1 MTKRIVSGVFL
12 LIALGALGL
21 ILAGALTSG
30 EQLIVRFLTAIIV
43 AALGLYVISD
53 LRLQADDSAAA
64 SGTRPAAVSATR
76 VGMAADSL
84 PPNSTAA
91 FMATVTGKKSS
102 STAGLEG
109 TVWDRPGEPV
119 ERIVAAEV
127 DPADDLDADPAH
139 LNPAAVGSTYENVV
153 EESRIPKM
161 AAVTGAIPIAADEET
176 PSDLVAASAA
186 NGVPVDAKMNDE
198 AEVVPYGAEADVA
211 PLWPLTPD
219 GKIVTDD
226 EIDLRTDAAE
236 IDGLVAIFAKK
247 TEQELSCRET
257 AMAATAAPSAM
268 SAALIAVTASVGGG
282 GGYEHGRDDEIS
294 NNGHDANRGTGGD
307 HGQESSGDA
316 GRDFGRESGRTNGQD
331 RGPARV
337 SAFPGGFDLFN
348 EGPPERV
355 NGNQLDG
362 AGMNGSHVNGSH
374 YNGSNGQLNGQA
386 ANNSDDLISAGQD
399 ENPEMEEKVTV
410 IETPA
415 VAETPAGAEPTAI
428 ETPAIAPASAPVPAA
443 KVVLDRPTTDGQAAT
458 AAVHTST
465 QLAPILDLRMAQLSG
480 AIDED
485 IETAIR
491 SGEVDVISSLIDQGV
506 LTHDGPITDRDV
518 RTMVYVAFTSNEL
531 RKILHA
537 GGIPDGDHSDLD
549 LGDIEVF
556 RDQPH
561 DVVTAHLDPG
571 RTPTPAGQIDLRGD
585 VATETK
591 TL

>member
-1 MTKRIVSGVFL
+1 METLVG
-12 LIALGALGL
+12 
-21 ILAGALTSG
+21 TSVERVA
-30 EQLIVRFLTAIIV
+30 EQTVKIV
-43 AALGLYVISD
+43 A
-53 LRLQADDSAAA
+53 
-64 SGTRPAAVSATR
+64 
-76 VGMAADSL
+76 
-84 PPNSTAA
+84 
-91 FMATVTGKKSS
+91 
-102 STAGLEG
+102 
-109 TVWDRPGEPV
+109 
-119 ERIVAAEV
+119 
-127 DPADDLDADPAH
+127 
-139 LNPAAVGSTYENVV
+139 
-153 EESRIPKM
+153 
-161 AAVTGAIPIAADEET
+161 
-176 PSDLVAASAA
+176 
-186 NGVPVDAKMNDE
+186 
-198 AEVVPYGAEADVA
+198 
-211 PLWPLTPD
+211 
-219 GKIVTDD
+219 
-226 EIDLRTDAAE
+226 
-236 IDGLVAIFAKK
+236 
-247 TEQELSCRET
+247 
-257 AMAATAAPSAM
+257 
-268 SAALIAVTASVGGG
+268 
-282 GGYEHGRDDEIS
+282 
-294 NNGHDANRGTGGD
+294 
-307 HGQESSGDA
+307 
-316 GRDFGRESGRTNGQD
+316 
-331 RGPARV
+331 PARV